1 MEIFSFIW
9 NEGLVRPLM
18 NGLVLFY
25 GLLFGNLGLSI
36 LAITL
41 ITRLVLYPLTI
52 KQLRSTRA
60 MTQLQP
66 KMKEMQERYKNDKTR
81 LQREQMKLFK
91 EAGVN
96 PLGCL
101 GPIFLQLPI
110 FIALFYA
117 LRNVLADTPESLV
130 SLSQNLYAGL
140 PFGNGAA
147 PIEQAFLGMDLG
159 ALVSANPSGY
169 AFILPLVVGGSTWLV
184 QKATTTPSVDPQQ
197 QSTQRMLQWMMPIML
212 GFFTLSFPAGL
223 AVYWIAS
230 NLVSLVLQIRT
241 MGGLGGLAPATSPA
255 AAPTPAVEG
264 TVVRAGEASAEG
276 GAGVGGFLKKVFLGT
291 QPAAGPRAEAGA
303 TDPEEGSDESAPPA
317 RPASA
322 ERSVQDGGNRNDGQD
337 RRGGRPKS
345 TRSTRRGPRRR
356 GGRRPR

>member
-1 MEIFSFIW
+1 MEVISFIW

-25 GLLFGNLGLSI
+25 GLLFSNLGLSI
-36 LAITL
+36 LALTL
-41 ITRLVLYPLTI
+41 VTRIILYPLTV
-52 KQLRSTRA
+52 KQLRSTRR
-60 MTQLQP
+60 MQELQP
-66 KMKEMQERYKNDKTR
+66 RMKELQEKYKNDKTR
-81 LQREQMKLFK
+81 LQREQMKMFK

-117 LRNVLADTPESLV
+117 LRDVLADTPESLV
-130 SLSQNLYAGL
+130 GLSQKLYDGL
-140 PFGNGAA
+140 PFADAA
-147 PIEQAFLGMDLG
+147 VPLNHSFLGMELG
-159 ALVSANPSGY
+159 ALVSANPAGY

-184 QKATTTPSVDPQQ
+184 QKATMTPTADPQQ

-230 NLVSLVLQIRT
+230 NLVSLVLQLR
-241 MGGLGGLAPATSPA
+241 MAGGLGGLAPSSSPSPA
-255 AAPTPAVEG
+255 PAAVEG
-264 TVVRAGEASAEG
+264 KVVAG
-276 GAGVGGFLKKVFLGT
+276 GAASDGGEGVGGFLKKVFLGT
-291 QPAAGPRAEAGA
+291 QPAAEPQAKVSAPEPEDGAE
-303 TDPEEGSDESAPPA
+303 ESAPPA
-317 RPASA
+317 SPAAA
-322 ERSVQDGGNRNDGQD
+322 ERSVRDGGSGNDGQN

-345 TRSTRRGPRRR
+345 TRPARRGPRRR
-356 GGRRPR
+356 RGRRSR